1 MNRINSINSED
12 SVSGGSNANNVHI
25 VKGTNNSNNLDIVK
39 GTNNSNNANNVYNV
53 QAVNST
59 VLPPSFFVIIF
70 SKMKHSVRLNKT
82 KLGLIGPRDLPWTLE
97 R

>member
-12 SVSGGSNANNVHI
+12 SVSGGSNANN
-25 VKGTNNSNNLDIVK
+25 LDIVK
-39 GTNNSNNANNVYNV
+39 GTNNSNNANNVYNE